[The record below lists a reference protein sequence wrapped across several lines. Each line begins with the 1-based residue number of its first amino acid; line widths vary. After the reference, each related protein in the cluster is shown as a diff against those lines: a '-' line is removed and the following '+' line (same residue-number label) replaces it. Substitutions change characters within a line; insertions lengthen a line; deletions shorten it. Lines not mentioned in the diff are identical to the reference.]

1 MLDLGLLL
9 PPAAVLMRMKMKM
22 KTEKEEEE
30 MVQ

>member
-9 PPAAVLMRMKMKM
+9 PPAAVLMRMKMK
-22 KTEKEEEE
+22 TEKEKEK